1 MRRLVVYV
9 ILVWDASEEVGAGW
23 WGGVPQGG
31 VVQGIVFEG
40 GGFVL
45 EAGGDGK
52 VGMAGSQK

>member
-1 MRRLVVYV
+1 M